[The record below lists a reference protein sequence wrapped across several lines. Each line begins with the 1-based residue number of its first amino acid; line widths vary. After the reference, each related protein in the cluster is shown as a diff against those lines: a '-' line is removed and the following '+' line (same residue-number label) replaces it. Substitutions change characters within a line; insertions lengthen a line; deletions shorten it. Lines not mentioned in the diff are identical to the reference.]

1 MGEVRRIDSVAKLSG
16 FSVMNSDF
24 TRARCRVMY
33 TGRNRNRTDITESA
47 LNKLISRKGYANVPV
62 VAHLYKGSDGK
73 WRVGGHDSKIQITA
87 EGGFEI
93 IDETVPFGVIPEGC
107 NPSFEDVTETSGEVK
122 RYFCVDIIL
131 WTHRYN
137 IMDAV
142 KSDELWFN
150 QSMEIEIKHC
160 DYDRDDYCV
169 IDDFNLSALC
179 LLNHDPY
186 NRENEVTPCF
196 PSSGVNKFE
205 LGNLQ
210 NEFDVLLDKWK
221 EYEAR
226 KKTSDAY
233 RSAALF
239 IKKLIE
245 ETEGIDLDITQVKSK
260 LDGEYFAL
268 SCSTDSV
275 VAMRKK
281 DFEIFEI
288 PFKTDAEKKEIV
300 FEYGKAVKKYMA
312 VSDKDGGFSAGAIS
326 EYVETVKADI
336 AKGAEKTYS
345 EKCEAEKAAAIKDVA
360 NKYSV
365 LAAENAALKSEYEK
379 AVKTIETYKAAEEQA
394 AKDKHKA
401 EIDAVVKKYND
412 QLYQNTEFMMYKSNI
427 DYSKTAEQVEQDMF
441 VIIGKQASQSGG
453 GVAKFSANWGAQTE
467 APAEAKTSGGRY
479 GDLFSKFRDR

>member
-1 MGEVRRIDSVAKLSG
+1 MGEIRHIDSVAKLSG
-16 FSVMNSDF
+16 FSVINSDF

-33 TGRNRNRTDITESA
+33 TGRNRNYTDITEEA
-47 LNKLISRKGYANVPV
+47 LNKLIARKGYMNVPV

-93 IDETVPFGVIPEGC
+93 IDETVPFGVIPEDC
-107 NPSFEDVTETSGEVK
+107 NPSFEVVTEASGEVK
-122 RYFCVDIIL
+122 RYFCVDVIL

-142 KSDELWFN
+142 KSEELYFN
-150 QSMEIEIKHC
+150 QSMEITINHC
-160 DYDRDDYCV
+160 DYDREDYCV

-179 LLNHDPY
+179 LLNHDPA
-186 NRENEVTPCF
+186 NKENEVEPCF
-196 PSSGVNKFE
+196 PSAGVKKFE
-205 LGNLQ
+205 MSNMQ
-210 NEFDVLLDKWK
+210 SEFEVLLGKLK
-221 EYEAR
+221 EFEIA
-226 KKTSDAY
+226 KGVK
-233 RSAALF
+233 
-239 IKKLIE
+239 
-245 ETEGIDLDITQVKSK
+245 DLDITQVKSK

-268 SCSTDSV
+268 SCSPDSV
-275 VAMRKK
+275 IAMRKK

-300 FEYGKAVKKYMA
+300 FEYDKAVKKYMA

-360 NKYSV
+360 DKYSV
-365 LAAENAALKSEYEK
+365 LAAENVALKSEYEK

-441 VIIGKQASQSGG
+441 VIIGKQASQLGAGG
-453 GVAKFSANWGAQTE
+453 MANFSANWGAQTE
-467 APAEAKTSGGRY
+467 VPAGGNGVNQRY
-479 GDLFSKFRDR
+479 GDLFAKFVD

>member
-1 MGEVRRIDSVAKLSG
+1 MLSEFKYINSESRLSE
-16 FSVMNSDF
+16 FSVLNSKL

-33 TGRNRNRTDITESA
+33 TGRNRNYTDITEEA
-47 LNKLISRKGYANVPV
+47 LKKLISRHGYKNIPV
-62 VAHLYKGSDGK
+62 TAHLYKGDDGK
-73 WRVGGHDSKIQITA
+73 WRVGGHDVDIVLKSD
-87 EGGFEI
+87 GG
-93 IDETVPFGVIPEGC
+93 IDFIDQTVPFGVIPEDC
-107 NPSFEDVTETSGEVK
+107 NPSFEDVTERSGEVK
-122 RYFCVDIIL
+122 RYFCVDVVL

-150 QSMEIEIKHC
+150 QSMEIAINHC
-160 DYDRDDYCV
+160 YYDQDDYCV
-169 IDDFNLSALC
+169 IDDFDLSALC

-186 NRENEVTPCF
+186 NRENEVEPCF
-196 PSSGVNKFE
+196 PSASVTKFE
-205 LGNLQ
+205 LEKFKE
-210 NEFDVLLDKWK
+210 EFKVLLD
-221 EYEAR
+221 EY
-226 KKTSDAY
+226 KKIS
-233 RSAALF
+233 SKGEF
-239 IKKLIE
+239 KV
-245 ETEGIDLDITQVKSK
+245 DITHVKSK

-268 SCSTDSV
+268 SCSPDSV
-275 VAMRKK
+275 IAMRKK

-300 FEYGKAVKKYMA
+300 FEYDKAVKKYMA

-360 NKYSV
+360 DKYSV

-379 AVKTIETYKAAEEQA
+379 AVKTIETYKSAEEQA